1 MDASQQSSCKI
12 EDRLHLSKQAFTSI
26 IEMRKDA
33 TTTLASLHDIIL
45 RLDEIYKEFIKECR
59 EKMFIFGL
67 DSLHFQSKMLNI
79 EYNDMNRLFLS
90 INNRMYCE
98 YYKLFKII
106 SNYICENATEAKIL
120 DIVKTESQI
129 PQYLDLEPFKE
140 YDFELIQKVH
150 DGILTLLVSL
160 NSYLGQKDYD
170 LKNHQTKNKTGLNI
184 DNFVTTFQF
193 NNVVM
198 REKIHL
204 FINYLDFFH
213 KLHSKYLK
221 RFTTKAHLM
230 HSHVKHDIKL
240 DDAIKKQDKQ
250 LISQMKEEHENSI
263 ILELKDSL
271 DDDTNTNSSVSIF
284 GGSEAEEQK
293 YIDSVEDI
301 GIEVEMIAPPS
312 PTNEINDT
320 LLENVPV
327 PVPVE
332 TVETEIQPP
341 SEINANELLAEN
353 IPVVE

>member
-1 MDASQQSSCKI
+1 
-12 EDRLHLSKQAFTSI
+12 
-26 IEMRKDA
+26 
-33 TTTLASLHDIIL
+33 
-45 RLDEIYKEFIKECR
+45 
-59 EKMFIFGL
+59 
-67 DSLHFQSKMLNI
+67 
-79 EYNDMNRLFLS
+79 
-90 INNRMYCE
+90 MYCE
-98 YYKLFKII
+98 YYKLLKII
-106 SNYICENATEAKIL
+106 SNYICENVTEAKIL

-184 DNFVTTFQF
+184 DNFVNTFQF

-271 DDDTNTNSSVSIF
+271 DDDTNTSSSISIF
-284 GGSEAEEQK
+284 GGSEAEEQRF
-293 YIDSVEDI
+293 IDSVEDI
-301 GIEVEMIAPPS
+301 GMGMEMIVPPS
-312 PTNEINDT
+312 PTNEIKINET
-320 LLENVPV
+320 PIENIPIS
-327 PVPVE
+327 VE
-332 TVETEIQPP
+332 AVEIEIQPP
-341 SEINANELLAEN
+341 NETNSTETLTEN
-353 IPVVE
+353 VQVVESNET